1 MSQFADADGAPLVG
15 AKRNAD
21 ALSEAGDEKS
31 AVPEASHLPD
41 SLKEGWIACPRLG
54 QLVGHGPFIPCK
66 PILAGPANALLDEG
80 DRFDSN
86 MFMERQVCNEP
97 RPPLPPKPL
106 IPTQTPPESRN
117 PEGPDR

>member
-1 MSQFADADGAPLVG
+1 MFAMSQFADADGAPLVG
-15 AKRNAD
+15 AKRKVD
-21 ALSEAGDEKS
+21 AAGEVGDEKA
-31 AVPEASHLPD
+31 AVPEAPLLPD

-86 MFMERQVCNEP
+86 MFMERQVSDKPPPPAPPET
-97 RPPLPPKPL
+97 PLPP
-106 IPTQTPPESRN
+106 TRVN
-117 PEGPDR
+117 P